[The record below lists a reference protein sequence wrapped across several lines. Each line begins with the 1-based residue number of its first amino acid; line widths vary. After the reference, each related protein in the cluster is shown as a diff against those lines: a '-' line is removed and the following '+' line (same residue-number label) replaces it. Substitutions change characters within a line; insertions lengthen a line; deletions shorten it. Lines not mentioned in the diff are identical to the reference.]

1 MKISESRISNR
12 VLQIDV
18 LHHVFQFL
26 LFFSLL
32 FSQFRNFLAEN
43 GQAVFLRVKLFGVAL
58 QQGLFLGA
66 AFERF
71 HVLAD
76 AALVGVN
83 GVEFLLP
90 GFGIRLQFAD
100 LVFLI
105 QHLRNAACNSG
116 VMAFSTER
124 TST

>member
-1 MKISESRISNR
+1 M
-12 VLQIDV
+12 

-32 FSQFRNFLAEN
+32 FSQFRNFLVE
-43 GQAVFLRVKLFGVAL
+43 GVETVFLRVKLFGITL
-58 QQGLFLGA
+58 QQGPFFRT

-105 QHLRNAACNSG
+105 QHLAECGLQFRSHG
-116 VMAFSTER
+116 VFD
-124 TST
+124 